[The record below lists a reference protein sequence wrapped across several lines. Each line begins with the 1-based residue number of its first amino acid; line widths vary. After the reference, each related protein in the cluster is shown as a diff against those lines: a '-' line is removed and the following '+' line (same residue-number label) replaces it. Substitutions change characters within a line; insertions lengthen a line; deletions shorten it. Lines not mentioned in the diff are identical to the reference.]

1 MPQNQNSPIKIV
13 FTGGGTAGHIFPV
26 ISIIR
31 QIKEVTRPGEYQF
44 FYIGPKDDFVKN
56 ILAGEQVTIKTVLAG
71 KMRRYLGPLAFL
83 QNIVDIFIFVPLGFF
98 QALFYNFLISPD
110 IIFSKGGYGSLPAV
124 LSGWLLLIP
133 VFLHE
138 SDIIPGLANRILSRF
153 SSEIFTAWP
162 VQRVR
167 GFPLDKMIAV
177 GNPIRPELL
186 TGNREM
192 AKDAFKLAGGKPL
205 LLTIGGSQG
214 SQRINDIL
222 LLVLP
227 ELLKSFELIHQVGN
241 KNVKQIEAEAKIVTP
256 PELQKF
262 YHAVGFL
269 SEEDLAH
276 VLNAVDFVISRA
288 GAGSIFEISAAGK
301 PSILI
306 PLPESAQQHQL
317 KNAYAYAESGAA
329 LVIEESN
336 FTSHFFLERIRYLF
350 SNPQK
355 LKEMSQAAK
364 NFSKP
369 NASKVIAE
377 YLINYLSI

>member
-1 MPQNQNSPIKIV
+1 
-13 FTGGGTAGHIFPV
+13 
-26 ISIIR
+26 
-31 QIKEVTRPGEYQF
+31 
-44 FYIGPKDDFVKN
+44 
-56 ILAGEQVTIKTVLAG
+56 
-71 KMRRYLGPLAFL
+71 
-83 QNIVDIFIFVPLGFF
+83 
-98 QALFYNFLISPD
+98 
-110 IIFSKGGYGSLPAV
+110 
-124 LSGWLLLIP
+124 
-133 VFLHE
+133 
-138 SDIIPGLANRILSRF
+138 
-153 SSEIFTAWP
+153 
-162 VQRVR
+162 
-167 GFPLDKMIAV
+167 MIAV

-288 GAGSIFEISAAGK
+288 GAGSIFEISAVGK